1 MNGFKLSPCTSHKN
15 NEEEEEDAE
24 EEERGGRGGK
34 EKGVG
39 EGELKCTKNIPY
51 LALL

>member
-1 MNGFKLSPCTSHKN
+1 MNGFKLSPCTSYN
-15 NEEEEEDAE
+15 NEEEEATEQE
-24 EEERGGRGGK
+24 GRGGGGGK
-34 EKGVG
+34 EEGVG